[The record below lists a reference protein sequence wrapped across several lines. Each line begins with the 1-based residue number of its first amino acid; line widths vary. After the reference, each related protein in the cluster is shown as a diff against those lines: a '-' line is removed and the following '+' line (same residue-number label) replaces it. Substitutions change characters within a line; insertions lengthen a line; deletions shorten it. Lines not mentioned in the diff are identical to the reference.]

1 MTSSI
6 LLPCGWV
13 LLLSAAAVA
22 CAPLLLVFPN
32 SQSAHHGED
41 DMGQLVTADPHAG
54 AGRDATCAA
63 SRGGTKTTPPPLM
76 GGLLRAG
83 PLEHLHACSLLAAAT
98 YGPCCAP
105 ASFPCSS
112 AAPCSARACRRSY
125 TRPVA
130 SPLRAA
136 AALVGLRAATASPAC
151 AVPPPLPSYALHAA
165 SPPTRRRYSC
175 RPARRS
181 SHWPCAAA
189 PPIRVGLTL
198 AARSAPRRSRL
209 VLGNEEAGQVG
220 WPGWSSGVIDGS
232 VG

>member
-1 MTSSI
+1 
-6 LLPCGWV
+6 
-13 LLLSAAAVA
+13 
-22 CAPLLLVFPN
+22 
-32 SQSAHHGED
+32 
-41 DMGQLVTADPHAG
+41 MGQLVTADPHAG
-54 AGRDATCAA
+54 AGRDAACAA

-112 AAPCSARACRRSY
+112 AAPCSALACRRSY

-151 AVPPPLPSYALHAA
+151 AVPATLAILRATRSLAPCAPPLLLPASTPQLPLALRGCAA
-165 SPPTRRRYSC
+165 DPGWSRTRRS
-175 RPARRS
+175 P
-181 SHWPCAAA
+181 
-189 PPIRVGLTL
+189 
-198 AARSAPRRSRL
+198 RSAPLATRAR
-209 VLGNEEAGQVG
+209 E
-220 WPGWSSGVIDGS
+220 
-232 VG
+232 